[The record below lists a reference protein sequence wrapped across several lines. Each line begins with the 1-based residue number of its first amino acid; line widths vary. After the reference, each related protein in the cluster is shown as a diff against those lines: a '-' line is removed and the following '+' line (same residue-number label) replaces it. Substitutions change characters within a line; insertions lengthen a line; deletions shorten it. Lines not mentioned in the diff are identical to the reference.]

1 MSFKTTGDKKE
12 EPMSKTKENSTHLKT
27 RLPHEEGASE
37 GIKLLQIGTNDGD
50 DPVFTFIE
58 ENASDIDSCMLVD
71 SNPWAL
77 EKAREK
83 YKDFSF
89 CDFKFTAVIPIE
101 IGGKQISF
109 HVPNNDRDSPFSSI
123 DPDFTAAHA
132 QVGELFQY
140 EVDAISLEKLMR
152 EVPDIT
158 HLIIDTEG
166 YDMLNLFSIDLLRYP
181 SLKQVCFEHLHADG
195 MLTQGN
201 RLRSLIGYFN
211 SCGYYVLYD
220 NGSDCNLIAEKQ
232 PPEKPEK
239 PEESDE

>member
-27 RLPHEEGASE
+27 RLPYEDPDGDAMPDSLNL
-37 GIKLLQIGTNDGD
+37 IQIGTNDGD

-58 ENASDIDSCMLVD
+58 ENASKINSCLLVD
-71 SNPWAL
+71 ANPWAL

-89 CDFKFTAVIPIE
+89 CDFKFAAVIPIE

-109 HVPNNDRDSPFSSI
+109 HVPNEDRGSPFSSI

-140 EVDAISLEKLMR
+140 EVDTISLEKLMG
-152 EVPDIT
+152 EAPDIT

-220 NGSDCNLIAEKQ
+220 HGSDCNLIAEKQ
-232 PPEKPEK
+232 APA
-239 PEESDE
+239 EESDE

>member
-1 MSFKTTGDKKE
+1 MSFRTTGDERRKT
-12 EPMSKTKENSTHLKT
+12 MSKTKENSTHLKT
-27 RLPHEEGASE
+27 RLPHEEKDSDALN
-37 GIKLLQIGTNDGD
+37 IIQIGTNDGD

-58 ENASDIDSCMLVD
+58 QNALEINSCVLVD
-71 SNPWAL
+71 ANPWAL
-77 EKAREK
+77 EKAKEK
-83 YKDFSF
+83 YKNFSF
-89 CDFKFTAVIPIE
+89 CNFKFAAVIPIE

-109 HVPNNDRDSPFSSI
+109 HVPNEDRDSPFSSI

-140 EVDAISLEKLMR
+140 QVDTISLEKLMG

-220 NGSDCNLIAEKQ
+220 HGSDCNLIAEKQ
-232 PPEKPEK
+232 VPT
-239 PEESDE
+239 EESDE